1 MTTTDA
7 AADAAW
13 MKAALALARRGLGQ
27 VWPNP
32 AVGCVLV
39 RDGRLVGRG
48 WTQKGGRPHAEAE
61 ALGRAGDAA
70 RGATAYVTLEPC
82 SHHGKTPPCADAL
95 IAAGVARVV
104 VACRDPD
111 PRVNG
116 AGIARLQA
124 ANVAVAEGVCA
135 AEAEELNEGFFLRVR
150 RGLPLITLKT
160 GATADGRVATPS
172 GQSQWITGA
181 VARAD
186 VHRLR
191 AEYDAVLV
199 GSATVVADDPLLT
212 CRLPG
217 LEHRSPV
224 RVVLDAQLR
233 TPLTAKLVQT
243 ARAVPVWLFTAKPED
258 DPAAQALR
266 AAGVDVHRVELD
278 REGFGVNFR
287 QSFAVLAERGI
298 TRVLVEA
305 GGLLAGS
312 LLVDGLVDRLE
323 LYRAPSL
330 LGGDAQPMT
339 GTLKITDLAQM
350 WRLAR
355 VAVRTLGP
363 DLVESFRIQS

>member
-1 MTTTDA
+1 MKTTDP
-7 AADAAW
+7 ADAAW

-39 RDGRLVGRG
+39 KDGRAVGRG

-61 ALGRAGDAA
+61 ALTRAGALA

-104 VACRDPD
+104 LACRDPD

-116 AGIARLQA
+116 QGIAKLQAAGIA
-124 ANVAVAEGVCA
+124 VTEGVA
-135 AEAEELNEGFFLRVR
+135 APQAEELNAGFFQRIR
-150 RGLPLITLKT
+150 EKRPLVTLKT
-160 GATADGRVATPS
+160 AATADGRIATKS
-172 GQSQWITGA
+172 GQSQWITGDA
-181 VARAD
+181 ARAD

-191 AEYDAVLV
+191 AEADAVLV

-217 LEHRSPV
+217 LEGRSPV
-224 RVVLDAQLR
+224 RVVLDAHLR
-233 TPLTAKLVQT
+233 TPPAAKLVRT
-243 ARAVPVWLFTAKPED
+243 ARETPVWLFTAKAID
-258 DPAAQALR
+258 DPAALALR
-266 AAGVDVHRVELD
+266 AAGVDVIAVNLD
-278 REGFGVNFR
+278 REGMGVNFR
-287 QSFAVLAERGI
+287 QTFGLLADRGI

-305 GGLLAGS
+305 GGILAGS
-312 LLVDGLVDRLE
+312 LLNDGLVDRLE

-339 GTLKITDLAQM
+339 SALNIAELAQVR
-350 WRLAR
+350 RLDR
-355 VAVRTLGP
+355 IAVRAVGP
-363 DLVESFRIQS
+363 DLVESFRVQP

>member
-1 MTTTDA
+1 MKTTD

-39 RDGRLVGRG
+39 RDGQLVGRG
-48 WTQKGGRPHAEAE
+48 WTQKGGRPHAETE
-61 ALGRAGDAA
+61 ALWRAGDAA

-95 IAAGVARVV
+95 VAAGIARVV

-111 PRVNG
+111 ERVNG
-116 AGIARLQA
+116 QGISRLRA
-124 ANVAVAEGVCA
+124 ANIPVSEGVCA
-135 AEAEELNEGFFLRVR
+135 AEAEELNEGFIHRVR
-150 RGLPLITLKT
+150 RGIPLVTLKT
-160 GATADGRVATPS
+160 AATADGRIATAS
-172 GQSQWITGA
+172 GQSQWITGDA
-181 VARAD
+181 ARAD

-217 LEHRSPV
+217 LEGRSPI
-224 RVVLDAQLR
+224 RIVLDAQLR
-233 TPLTAKLVQT
+233 TPLTSKLVQT
-243 ARAVPVWLFTAKPED
+243 ARDVPVWLFTAKPADE
-258 DPAAQALR
+258 PAAHALR
-266 AAGVDVHRVELD
+266 AAGIEVHTVELD

-339 GTLKITDLAQM
+339 GTLKITDLAQVR
-350 WRLAR
+350 RLDRIAL
-355 VAVRTLGP
+355 RTLGP
-363 DLVESFRIQS
+363 DVVESFRIRP